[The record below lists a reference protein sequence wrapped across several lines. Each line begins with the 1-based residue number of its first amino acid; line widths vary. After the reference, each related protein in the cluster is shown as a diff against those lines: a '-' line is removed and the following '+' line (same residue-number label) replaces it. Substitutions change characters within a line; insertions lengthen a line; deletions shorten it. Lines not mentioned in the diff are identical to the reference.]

1 MKLNNEQ
8 IKEIYKTINKYT
20 DVKLST
26 EQERRQEKERQKLIA
41 FLKENDQP
49 KHWYLILIW
58 YIRIK

>member
-20 DVKLST
+20 DVKLSN
-26 EQERRQEKERQKLIA
+26 EQQKRQEKERKKLIA

-49 KHWYLILIW
+49 KH
-58 YIRIK
+58 